1 MKTFL
6 TCWLLFGGLAWAEI
20 DLRTTG
26 ERSGWLRTGRAVEA
40 QKLCEA
46 FQQRFPAR
54 VQCRSYGTTPEH
66 RSLPYLIVGDERA
79 PTVWV
84 QAGIHAGEIDGKD
97 AVFFLL
103 KEVLEK
109 RITPDPLRG
118 LRLVFVPIVNLDGH
132 ERFGAWNRP
141 NQVGPEEMGWRTTAQ
156 NLNLNRDFMKA
167 DAPEMQ
173 ALLKLWHKMNPVLSL
188 DLHVTNGAQFRPE
201 VGHIVHPL
209 ANYGSTPLHLA
220 GSEFEAALLEKMRA
234 RQHLA
239 LPFYPDFEDP
249 SDPLSGFSRYVSTLR
264 FAHGYWQANNRL
276 GMLVETHSWKD
287 YATRVR
293 AHVSTVLASLEL
305 AQLRGKEWARLATA
319 EDAKAVAGTAVA
331 LAYEH
336 TKKSSNIT
344 FPGYEFTKKR
354 STVSGAEVL
363 KYNTKVSQDWVVP
376 FYEELKPNLIVTAPR
391 LGYFVRSADAS
402 WVLPRLAVHGIKSRP
417 WKQALPGDT
426 QVFRAVKTTFSATP
440 SEGRQTLTVEGEW
453 KVEAI
458 TVANDYVFVPIAQ
471 PKARLIVEFFEPR
484 AKDSFVSWGFFNTA
498 FEKKEYMEEYVAED
512 VALEMLSNSAVKAEF
527 EKRLEDEVFAK
538 DPEARF
544 EFFYRKHPSWDE
556 RFNKYPVLKN

>member
-1 MKTFL
+1 M
-6 TCWLLFGGLAWAEI
+6 
-20 DLRTTG
+20 
-26 ERSGWLRTGRAVEA
+26 
-40 QKLCEA
+40 
-46 FQQRFPAR
+46 
-54 VQCRSYGTTPEH
+54 
-66 RSLPYLIVGDERA
+66 PYLVVGDDKA

-109 RITPDPLRG
+109 KIVPDPLKG
-118 LRLVFVPIVNLDGH
+118 LRLVFIPIVNLDGH

-173 ALLKLWHKMNPVLSL
+173 ALLRLWHKMDPVLSL
-188 DLHVTNGAQFRPE
+188 DLHVTDGAQFRPD
-201 VGHIVHPL
+201 VGLIVHPV
-209 ANYGSTPLHLA
+209 AQYGNTPLHAA
-220 GSEFEAALLEKMRA
+220 GSDFEQALLKKMEA

-287 YATRVR
+287 YATRVKT
-293 AHVSTVLASLEL
+293 HTSTVLASLEL
-305 AQLRGKEWARLATA
+305 AQLHGKTWARLAKH
-319 EDAKAVAGTAVA
+319 EDAKSLAGVNVE
-331 LAYEH
+331 LGFEH
-336 TKKSSNIT
+336 TTKAASIT
-344 FPGYEFTKKR
+344 FPGYEFTKKI
-354 STVSGAEVL
+354 SKVSGAEVL
-363 KYNTKVSQDWVVP
+363 KYNPKVSQDWVVP
-376 FYEELKPNLIVTAPR
+376 FYEELKPNLVVTAPR

-402 WVLPRLAVHGIKSRP
+402 WLLPRLAVHGIKTRP
-417 WKQALPGDT
+417 WKQALPPGT
-426 QVFRAVKTTFSATP
+426 QVFRATKTTFSAAP
-440 SEGRQTLTVEGEW
+440 SEGHQTLAVEGEW
-453 KVEAI
+453 KVEG
-458 TVANDYVFVPIAQ
+458 TVDAKDYVYVPIAQ
-471 PKARLIVEFFEPR
+471 SKARLIVEFFEPR

-498 FEKKEYMEEYVAED
+498 FEKKEYMEDYVAED
-512 VALEMLSNSAVKAEF
+512 VALEMLKDPAVKAEF

-544 EFFYRKHPSWDE
+544 EFFYRRHPSWDE